1 MAKQTY
7 LAFLLRL
14 WRVDGGG
21 EATWRASLEDAHSG
35 ERRGFSDLSALQVF
49 LQALL
54 ETQQAERAG
63 CAPGE
68 ALEAAAR
75 PPATEKQA

>member
-1 MAKQTY
+1 MDKQTY

-14 WRVDGGG
+14 WRVDSGG
-21 EATWRASLEDAHSG
+21 EGVWRASLEDAHSG
-35 ERRGFSDLSALQVF
+35 ERRGFSDLPALQVF

-54 ETQQAERAG
+54 ETRQSERAG

-68 ALEAAAR
+68 ALEAIVR
-75 PPATEKQA
+75 LPATES